1 MAEAPTDA
9 MAGDGQPPAQYLKAE
24 RVLEGMSTFGRRR
37 VLELHP
43 VKVFVLAV
51 WAGGFITAGGLFS
64 VLLGTGIESV
74 GAQRLIEGFAFS
86 AGFFFVV
93 LSEAVLFTE
102 ANVVLPATLL
112 ADRRAWPRVLRFWA
126 MAWIGNLVGAW
137 LFGNAIAIAQMYPRE
152 VLSTLAEV
160 VDGKMAYADVGG
172 AGSWWRIVL
181 SGVLANWLVGMAAFF
196 AFMGRTIIGKFIP
209 VLLTVSMFV
218 AAGFQHSPANMGYF
232 ALHLAHAGDG
242 SWWRSLIWNIL
253 PAGLGN
259 IIGAVALVAIPFWY
273 AFARQDRGTAGVE
286 QRAWTARRRIL
297 DDRLSPGGAV
307 GAGHPAR
314 RLRGTRGRRADGG
327 RGCGAA
333 LPRRDRCPPGPGGG
347 RVAAVGDDL
356 LSLRHRRT
364 VCGRVPCH
372 DPRG

>member
-1 MAEAPTDA
+1 MAEVPTDA

-24 RVLEGMSTFGRRR
+24 RVLDGMSTFGRRR

-51 WAGGFITAGGLFS
+51 LAGGFITAGGLFS
-64 VLLGTGIESV
+64 VLLGTGIESA

-102 ANVVLPATLL
+102 ANVVLPTTLL
-112 ADRRAWPRVLRFWA
+112 ADRRVWPRVLRFWA
-126 MAWIGNLVGAW
+126 IAWIGNLVGAW
-137 LFGNAIAIAQMYPRE
+137 LFGNAIAIAQMYPPE

-196 AFMGRTIIGKFIP
+196 AFMGRTVIGKYIP
-209 VLLTVSMFV
+209 VLLAVSMFV

-232 ALHLAHAGDG
+232 ALHLAHDGDG
-242 SWWRSLIWNIL
+242 SWWRSLVWNIL

-259 IIGAVALVAIPFWY
+259 IVGAVALVAIPFWY
-273 AFARQDRGTAGVE
+273 AFARQDRGTAG
-286 QRAWTARRRIL
+286 
-297 DDRLSPGGAV
+297 
-307 GAGHPAR
+307 
-314 RLRGTRGRRADGG
+314 
-327 RGCGAA
+327 
-333 LPRRDRCPPGPGGG
+333 
-347 RVAAVGDDL
+347 
-356 LSLRHRRT
+356 
-364 VCGRVPCH
+364 
-372 DPRG
+372 